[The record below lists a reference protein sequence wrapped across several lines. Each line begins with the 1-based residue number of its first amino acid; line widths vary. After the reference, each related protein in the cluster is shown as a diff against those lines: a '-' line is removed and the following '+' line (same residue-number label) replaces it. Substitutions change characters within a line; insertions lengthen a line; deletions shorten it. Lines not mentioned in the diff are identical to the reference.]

1 MDEDVKPAALAAG
14 APGVKAK
21 RRKAKHL
28 GIKRKSRGFQKPAG
42 VEFDWSSGRYRRV
55 DLWQPLSS
63 GDEHD

>member
-1 MDEDVKPAALAAG
+1 MATITHTTFACDRCG
-14 APGVKAK
+14 AN
-21 RRKAKHL
+21 L
-28 GIKRKSRGFQKPAG
+28 GDKRKSRGFQKPAG